1 MLGSPPRRRAPRT
14 HPSLDVMPVPQPR
27 STHARDILARRSPRA
42 SLGALPVLA
51 LAASMACGGSTAA
64 TPAPAPASV
73 ALSATGPR
81 KIEVLFLG
89 HESEHHNS
97 NKYAPILAAGLADDG
112 INFSYTTNPN
122 DLNPQN
128 LAKYDAVLLYANHD
142 SATPAQAKALLDY
155 VQSGHGFVPIHS
167 ASHSFR
173 NVADVVRLMGGQ
185 FDKHGTGTFTAVT
198 VRPEHPVMKGLAPF
212 ETWDETYIH
221 KNNNPDRV
229 VLQERVE
236 GGQREAWTWVRNE
249 GQGRVFYT
257 AYGHDERTWNQEGFQ
272 TLVRNGIVW
281 AVGDRVRQ
289 QWSQLNLPAL
299 TYRALS
305 NIPNYE

>member
-1 MLGSPPRRRAPRT
+1 
-14 HPSLDVMPVPQPR
+14 MPVPQPR
-27 STHARDILARRSPRA
+27 PISARHIGARRSPRA
-42 SLGALPVLA
+42 ALSALPALA
-51 LAASMACGGSTAA
+51 LLASMACGGSTAA

-73 ALSATGPR
+73 GLSATEPR

-89 HESEHHNS
+89 HDSEHHNS
-97 NKYAPILAAGLADDG
+97 NKFAPMLAAGLAKDG

-198 VRPEHPVMKGLAPF
+198 VKPDHQVMQGLAPF

-236 GGQREAWTWVRNE
+236 GDRREAWTWVRNE

-257 AYGHDERTWNQEGFQ
+257 AYGHDERTWGQDAF
-272 TLVRNGIVW
+272 
-281 AVGDRVRQ
+281 
-289 QWSQLNLPAL
+289 
-299 TYRALS
+299 
-305 NIPNYE
+305 